1 MPAQQAQTNQQG
13 QQGQQRGGQQ
23 GQNQRGGG
31 QQGQQGQRAQP
42 RGGAAAQARVAPGA
56 AHLPKTIRRGSEGA
70 EVRMCQTLLK
80 KVGLAPGQVDGMFG
94 PATHRAVVQFQEKRG
109 LQTDGIVG
117 PNTWAALRERSGSDL
132 DASQYGT
139 PARDRGPGHNTQNPQ
154 NPQVPGQRPGRKP
167 PANPKDEAALRQEIL
182 RVAESQV
189 GTVEKGE
196 NRGGALKYQQAFGR
210 GPEPWCADFVSWVYT
225 RAGKSTNS
233 PYCPTFVQQL
243 KKQGRWKGRNDPQP
257 GDLVF
262 FDWDYDKVP
271 DHVGI
276 VKAVNADGT
285 ITTIE
290 GNTANPKNRNQ
301 EGVFQKD
308 REMSTVFGFGDVA

>member
-1 MPAQQAQTNQQG
+1 MPAQAAQTNQRG

-23 GQNQRGGG
+23 AG
-31 QQGQQGQRAQP
+31 
-42 RGGAAAQARVAPGA
+42 AAQARVAPGA

-80 KVGLAPGQVDGMFG
+80 KVGLGPGPIDGMFG

-109 LQTDGIVG
+109 LEADGIVG
-117 PNTWAALRERSGSDL
+117 PNTWTALRERSGAEL
-132 DASQYGT
+132 DATQYGA
-139 PARDRGPGHNTQNPQ
+139 PSSNRGGDQQTQKPQ
-154 NPQVPGQRPGRKP
+154 LPGQKPSRKP

-182 RVAESQV
+182 RVAESQI
-189 GTVEKGE
+189 GTTEKGE

-225 RAGKSTNS
+225 QAGKSTNS

-243 KKQGRWKGRNDPQP
+243 KKQGRWKGKNDPQP

-262 FDWDYDKVP
+262 FDWDGDKSA

-276 VKAVNADGT
+276 VKAVNADGS

-290 GNTANPKNRNQ
+290 GNTANPKNRDQ
-301 EGVFQKD
+301 EGVYQKN
-308 REMSTVFGFGDVA
+308 REMNTILGFGEVA